1 MMKKSLLFIL
11 PSLCSGG
18 AERSLITLLT
28 LLDQT
33 GEYDM
38 DLLLFRK
45 EGLFLPSVPSG
56 VTVLSGGE
64 RYAAFDGSIGGAVRY
79 GLTHLEPSFAL
90 NRLLYAKALQKG
102 NRKKIW
108 DMLKTTLPKIKKEY
122 DTAIGYLEG
131 NALYF
136 CAECVKAKTKI
147 GYIHNDYSKLGLDAD
162 FDRPFVEKLDAFV
175 TVSPECEKVLRE
187 VFPEAAQKIHMIENI
202 TSPSVLRSQA
212 EKMPSEFESISC
224 PKLLT
229 IGRLREQKGYD
240 FAVAAAE
247 KLKQDGFAFKWFC
260 IGTGELKEQIE
271 REICEKN
278 LEENLILL
286 GERTNPYPYIAH
298 CDLYVQPSHY
308 EGKSIALDET
318 KCFAKP
324 IVATKFT
331 TVFDQLT
338 DGKTALLAEMS
349 GDSIAEKIE
358 ALIQDEALRKT
369 LTENLQ
375 NEEVGNEA
383 ELKKFTALTP

>member
-1 MMKKSLLFIL
+1 MKKSLLFII

-28 LLDQT
+28 LLEKTEQ
-33 GEYDM
+33 YDI
-38 DLLLFRK
+38 DLLLFRR
-45 EGLFLPSVPSG
+45 EGLFLPSVPDG
-56 VTVLSGGE
+56 VTMLDGGE
-64 RYAAFDGSIGGAVRY
+64 RYAAFDGSVGGAVRY
-79 GLTHLEPSFAL
+79 GLTHFKPGFMI
-90 NRLLYAKALQKG
+90 NRLLYAKALQNG
-102 NRKKIW
+102 DRRKIW
-108 DMLKTTLPKIKKEY
+108 NGLKTALPKIEKEY
-122 DTAIGYLEG
+122 DAAIGYLEG
-131 NALYF
+131 NALYY
-136 CAECVKAKTKI
+136 CAECVQAKTKI
-147 GYIHNDYSKLGLDAD
+147 GYIHNDYTKLGLDAD
-162 FDRPFVEKLDAFV
+162 FDRPFVQKLDAFV
-175 TVSPECEKVLRE
+175 TVSPECEKVLRQ

-212 EKMPSEFESISC
+212 EKMPGEFENVSC

-240 FAVAAAE
+240 YAVAAAE
-247 KLKQDGFAFKWFC
+247 KMKKDGFDFKWFC

-298 CDLYVQPSHY
+298 CDLYVQPSHF

-338 DGKTALLAEMS
+338 DGKTALLAGMS
-349 GDSIAEKIE
+349 GEAVAEKIE
-358 ALIQDEALRKT
+358 ELIRNESLRKT
-369 LTENLQ
+369 LTENLR

-383 ELKKFTALTP
+383 ELKKFTALIP